1 MLIKLLDILYHFLL
15 LIKILFNNLIY
26 IIPSL
31 IISIYKQINE
41 LNNTLKLNGN

>member
-1 MLIKLLDILYHFLL
+1 MLIKLLAI
-15 LIKILFNNLIY
+15 IKILFNNLIY

>member
-1 MLIKLLDILYHFLL
+1 MLIKLLAILYHFLL